1 MNVLSDLQVPSSCED
16 ADVDT
21 EAGVGA
27 TDEDALY
34 LMEYF
39 CSALNKNILFL
50 YKTY

>member
-1 MNVLSDLQVPSSCED
+1 MNVLSSLQVPSSCED

-39 CSALNKNILFL
+39 CSALNEKMFSW
-50 YKTY
+50 